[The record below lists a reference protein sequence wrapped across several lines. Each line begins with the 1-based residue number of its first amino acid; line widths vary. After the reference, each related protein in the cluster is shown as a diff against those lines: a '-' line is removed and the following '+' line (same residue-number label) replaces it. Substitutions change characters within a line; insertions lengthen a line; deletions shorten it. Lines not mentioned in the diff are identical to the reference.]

1 MKEIKLTRGQVA
13 LVDDEDFDWLNQW
26 KWYVCYRKGTN
37 RFYARRSAWVD
48 GKIIRIKMH
57 RLILGLTD
65 PKVQCDHKDGN
76 GLNNQ
81 RENLRAS
88 TNQQN
93 MQNIRKKGGCSSKYK
108 GVSWY
113 KRCQKFEAKIGMGGK
128 KKSLGYFTDE
138 VEAAKAY
145 DTAAIK
151 QFGEFAKLNFP
162 K

>member
-1 MKEIKLTRGQVA
+1 
-13 LVDDEDFDWLNQW
+13 
-26 KWYVCYRKGTN
+26 
-37 RFYARRSAWVD
+37 
-48 GKIIRIKMH
+48 MH

-81 RENLRAS
+81 RENLRIA

-93 MQNIRKKGGCSSKYK
+93 MQNTRKRDGCPSKYK
-108 GVSWY
+108 GVSRN
-113 KRCQKFEAKIGMGGK
+113 KSGFEVRIGIDGK
-128 KKSLGYFTDE
+128 KKYLGYFTDE

-162 K
+162 E